1 VLHLNGIRYL
11 LCMNASLKYELEKLE
26 QIIANDLLAP
36 REKDVHIMKEQLDS
50 LKNVLQD
57 ETDRI
62 KKKFVHEIYA
72 FEDERHLERYIQLHQ
87 QELIRLM
94 DQLAAIGNHRNVA
107 YNQEYHELYRH
118 ACRAVEELLTFIERH
133 FTKYFD
139 QDTKAPESYIT
150 LAGSDIVKS
159 FGELQDRLKNL
170 NADIYL
176 VDLVLHPMKKFIEN
190 IPLGEISYRKI
201 IYVKEIQK
209 DLHRIIASTK
219 NDGTIDDG
227 LRLEMLYLNYN
238 TIKYF
243 RYYTNYV
250 VAQLENVD
258 SSSGRIE
265 RLAYF
270 LKMVNQTQVK
280 PGVGYNRTIH
290 TLKEQLAEWIAEEVF
305 YLEKMHKL
313 NEKNAVG
320 TALAEDFKLKTE
332 MSVSQLA
339 YLLRVFIETR
349 IINNK
354 NVSDLI
360 RFFSRFFQ
368 TKRLE
373 SISYESFRVRY
384 YNTEDGT
391 KRSVRNILLLMVDY
405 INKN

>member
-1 VLHLNGIRYL
+1 
-11 LCMNASLKYELEKLE
+11 MNAVLKYELEKLE
-26 QIIANDLLAP
+26 HVVTNELLAP
-36 REKDVHIMKEQLDS
+36 REKHVPITTDQLES
-50 LKNVLQD
+50 SKQILRD

-94 DQLAAIGNHRNVA
+94 DQLAGVKHDGGNDDPND
-107 YNQEYHELYRH
+107 HELYRH

-150 LAGSDIVKS
+150 LAGSDMVKTY
-159 FGELQDRLKNL
+159 GELLDQLKSL
-170 NADIYL
+170 NVDTHL
-176 VDLVLHPMKKFIEN
+176 VDLVLNPMKKFIES
-190 IPLGEISYRKI
+190 IPAGQITYRKI

-209 DLHRIIASTK
+209 EIQRITSSHK
-219 NDGTIDDG
+219 EDNVIDDL
-227 LRLEMLYLNYN
+227 LRAELLYLNYN

-243 RYYTNYV
+243 RYYTNHI

-265 RLAYF
+265 RLSYF
-270 LKMVNQTQVK
+270 LKLVNQTQVK

-290 TLKEQLAEWIAEEVF
+290 TLKEQLSEWISEEVF

-313 NEKNAVG
+313 NEKNAAG
-320 TALAEDFKLKTE
+320 TTLADDFKLKTE

-339 YLLRVFIETR
+339 YLLRVFIETK

-360 RFFSRFFQ
+360 RFFSHFFQ

-384 YNTEDGT
+384 YNTEEGT
-391 KRSVRNILLLMVDY
+391 KRSVRNMLLQMVDY

>member
-1 VLHLNGIRYL
+1 
-11 LCMNASLKYELEKLE
+11 
-26 QIIANDLLAP
+26 
-36 REKDVHIMKEQLDS
+36 MKE
-50 LKNVLQD
+50 LQ
-57 ETDRI
+57 
-62 KKKFVHEIYA
+62 
-72 FEDERHLERYIQLHQ
+72 
-87 QELIRLM
+87 
-94 DQLAAIGNHRNVA
+94 
-107 YNQEYHELYRH
+107 
-118 ACRAVEELLTFIERH
+118 
-133 FTKYFD
+133 
-139 QDTKAPESYIT
+139 
-150 LAGSDIVKS
+150 
-159 FGELQDRLKNL
+159 
-170 NADIYL
+170 
-176 VDLVLHPMKKFIEN
+176 
-190 IPLGEISYRKI
+190 
-201 IYVKEIQK
+201 KEIQ
-209 DLHRIIASTK
+209 RIINFRKDENS
-219 NDGTIDDG
+219 IDDS
-227 LRLEMLYLNYN
+227 LRAELLYLNYN

-250 VAQLENVD
+250 VAQLETVD

-265 RLAYF
+265 RLSYF

-290 TLKEQLAEWIAEEVF
+290 SLKEQLAEWIAEEVF

-313 NEKNAVG
+313 NEKNAAG

-349 IINNK
+349 FINNK

-391 KRSVRNILLLMVDY
+391 KRSVRNMLLLMIDY

>member
-1 VLHLNGIRYL
+1 
-11 LCMNASLKYELEKLE
+11 MNAVLKYELEKLE
-26 QIIANDLLAP
+26 HVVTNELLA
-36 REKDVHIMKEQLDS
+36 RGEKHVPITTDQLDS
-50 LKNVLQD
+50 SKQVLRD

-94 DQLAAIGNHRNVA
+94 DQLAGVKHDGDNDDPND
-107 YNQEYHELYRH
+107 HELYRH

-150 LAGSDIVKS
+150 LAGSDMVKTYGDLLDS
-159 FGELQDRLKNL
+159 LKTL
-170 NADIYL
+170 NVDGHLI
-176 VDLVLHPMKKFIEN
+176 DLVLHPMKKFIES
-190 IPLGEISYRKI
+190 IPAGQITYRRI

-209 DLHRIIASTK
+209 EIQRIIFSQK
-219 NDGTIDDG
+219 KDIPLDDH
-227 LRLEMLYLNYN
+227 LRAELLYLNYN

-243 RYYTNYV
+243 RYYTNFI

-265 RLAYF
+265 RLSYF
-270 LKMVNQTQVK
+270 LKLVNQTQIK

-290 TLKEQLAEWIAEEVF
+290 TLKEQLSEWIAEEVF

-313 NEKNAVG
+313 NEKNAAG
-320 TALAEDFKLKTE
+320 TALADDFKLKTE

-339 YLLRVFIETR
+339 YLLRVFIETK

-384 YNTEDGT
+384 YNTEEGT
-391 KRSVRNILLLMVDY
+391 KRSVRNMLLQMVDY

>member
-1 VLHLNGIRYL
+1 
-11 LCMNASLKYELEKLE
+11 MNAVLKYELEKLE
-26 QIIANDLLAP
+26 HVITNELLAV
-36 REKDVHIMKEQLDS
+36 REQGVHITPDQLDS
-50 LKNVLQD
+50 RKNILRD

-72 FEDERHLERYIQLHQ
+72 FDDERHLERHIQLHQ

-94 DQLAAIGNHRNVA
+94 DQLAKVMDSANDDQ
-107 YNQEYHELYRH
+107 YYHELHRL
-118 ACRAVEELLTFIERH
+118 ACTAVEELLTFIERH

-150 LAGSDIVKS
+150 LAGSDIVKTY
-159 FGELQDRLKNL
+159 GELQDHLTQLK
-170 NADIYL
+170 ADALLI
-176 VDLVLHPMKKFIEN
+176 DLVLYPMKKFIET
-190 IPLGEISYRKI
+190 IPTGQITYRKI
-201 IYVKEIQK
+201 IYMKEIQK
-209 DLHRIIASTK
+209 EIQRIINFRKDENS
-219 NDGTIDDG
+219 IDDS
-227 LRLEMLYLNYN
+227 LRAELLYLNYN

-250 VAQLENVD
+250 VAQLETVD

-265 RLAYF
+265 RLSYF

-290 TLKEQLAEWIAEEVF
+290 SLKEQLAEWIAEEVF

-313 NEKNAVG
+313 NEKNAAG

-349 IINNK
+349 FINNK

-391 KRSVRNILLLMVDY
+391 KRSVRNMLLLMIDY

>member
-1 VLHLNGIRYL
+1 
-11 LCMNASLKYELEKLE
+11 MNAPLKYELEKLE
-26 QIIANDLLAP
+26 QIIANDLLAA
-36 REKDVHIMKEQLDS
+36 REKDVHIMKEQFES
-50 LKNVLQD
+50 LKNILQD

-94 DQLAAIGNHRNVA
+94 DQLASIRNNENVA
-107 YNQEYHELYRH
+107 NNQDYHELYRL

-139 QDTKAPESYIT
+139 QDTKAPESYIS

-159 FGELQDRLKNL
+159 FGELQDRLKDL

-176 VDLVLHPMKKFIEN
+176 IDLVLHPMKKFIEN
-190 IPLGEISYRKI
+190 IPMGQISYRKI

-209 DLHRIIASTK
+209 DLHRIIDSIK
-219 NDGTIDDG
+219 DEGTIDDD

-250 VAQLENVD
+250 VAQLESVD

-265 RLAYF
+265 RLSYF

-313 NEKNAVG
+313 NEKNAAG
-320 TALAEDFKLKTE
+320 TALADDFKLKTE

-339 YLLRVFIETR
+339 YLLRVFIEAR

-391 KRSVRNILLLMVDY
+391 KRSVRNMLLLMVDY

>member
-1 VLHLNGIRYL
+1 
-11 LCMNASLKYELEKLE
+11 MNAVLRYELEKLE
-26 QIIANDLLAP
+26 HVITNELLTT
-36 REKDVHIMKEQLDS
+36 REQGVSVTPDQLETS
-50 LKNVLQD
+50 KNILRD
-57 ETDRI
+57 EVERI

-72 FEDERHLERYIQLHQ
+72 FEDERHLERHIQLHQ

-94 DQLAAIGNHRNVA
+94 DLLAKVIDDRSEDQNYYELHRLSCA
-107 YNQEYHELYRH
+107 
-118 ACRAVEELLTFIERH
+118 AVEDLLTFIERH

-150 LAGSDIVKS
+150 LAGSDIVKTY
-159 FGELQDRLKNL
+159 GELQDKLNRLATEPQL
-170 NADIYL
+170 IE
-176 VDLVLHPMKKFIEN
+176 LVLHPMKKFIEN
-190 IPLGEISYRKI
+190 IPAGQITYRKI

-209 DLHRIIASTK
+209 EIQRIVNFKKDNESS
-219 NDGTIDDG
+219 IDDD
-227 LRLEMLYLNYN
+227 LRAELLYLNYN

-250 VAQLENVD
+250 VAQLETVD

-265 RLAYF
+265 RLSFF
-270 LKMVNQTQVK
+270 LKMVNQTQMK

-290 TLKEQLAEWIAEEVF
+290 SLKEQLAEWLAEEIF

-313 NEKNAVG
+313 NEKNAAGIV
-320 TALAEDFKLKTE
+320 LAEDFKLKTE

-339 YLLRVFIETR
+339 YLLRVFIETKV
-349 IINNK
+349 INNK

-391 KRSVRNILLLMVDY
+391 KRSVRNMLLLMVDY

>member
-1 VLHLNGIRYL
+1 
-11 LCMNASLKYELEKLE
+11 MNAVLKYELEKLE
-26 QIIANDLLAP
+26 HVVTNELLAP
-36 REKDVHIMKEQLDS
+36 GENHVPITADQLDS
-50 LKNVLQD
+50 SKQILRD

-94 DQLAAIGNHRNVA
+94 DQLAGVRYDADNDDPHR
-107 YNQEYHELYRH
+107 HELYRY
-118 ACRAVEELLTFIERH
+118 ACHAVEELLTFIERH

-150 LAGSDIVKS
+150 LAGSDMVKTY
-159 FGELQDRLKNL
+159 GELLDNLKTL
-170 NADIYL
+170 NVDGHLI
-176 VDLVLHPMKKFIEN
+176 DLVLNPMKKFIES
-190 IPLGEISYRKI
+190 IPAGQISYRKI

-209 DLHRIIASTK
+209 EIQRVISSNKETNA
-219 NDGTIDDG
+219 IDDH
-227 LRLEMLYLNYN
+227 LRAELLYLNYN

-243 RYYTNYV
+243 RYYTNFI

-265 RLAYF
+265 RLSYF
-270 LKMVNQTQVK
+270 LKLVNQTQVK

-290 TLKEQLAEWIAEEVF
+290 TLKEQLSEWLAEEVF

-313 NEKNAVG
+313 NEKNAAG
-320 TALAEDFKLKTE
+320 TALADDFKLKTE

-339 YLLRVFIETR
+339 YLLRVFIETKV
-349 IINNK
+349 INNK
-354 NVSDLI
+354 NVSDMI

-391 KRSVRNILLLMVDY
+391 KRSVRNMLLQMVDY

>member
-1 VLHLNGIRYL
+1 
-11 LCMNASLKYELEKLE
+11 MNAVLKYELEKLE
-26 QIIANDLLAP
+26 HVITNELLAT
-36 REKDVHIMKEQLDS
+36 REQGVSVKSDQLDTS
-50 LKNVLQD
+50 KNILRD
-57 ETDRI
+57 ETERI

-72 FEDERHLERYIQLHQ
+72 FEDERHLERHIQLHQ
-87 QELIRLM
+87 QELIRMM
-94 DQLAAIGNHRNVA
+94 DMLAKVIDDRSEDQNYYELHR
-107 YNQEYHELYRH
+107 LS
-118 ACRAVEELLTFIERH
+118 CSAVEELLTFIERH

-150 LAGSDIVKS
+150 LAGSDIVKIY
-159 FGELQDRLKNL
+159 GDLQDHLNRLSTEPQL
-170 NADIYL
+170 IE
-176 VDLVLHPMKKFIEN
+176 LVLHPMKKFIEN
-190 IPLGEISYRKI
+190 IPTGQITYRKI

-209 DLHRIIASTK
+209 EIQRIVNFKRDESSINDDLRAE
-219 NDGTIDDG
+219 
-227 LRLEMLYLNYN
+227 LLYLNYN

-250 VAQLENVD
+250 VDQLETVD

-265 RLAYF
+265 RLSFF

-313 NEKNAVG
+313 NEKNAAGKV
-320 TALAEDFKLKTE
+320 LAEDFKLKTE

-339 YLLRVFIETR
+339 YLLRVFIETKV
-349 IINNK
+349 INNK

-384 YNTEDGT
+384 YNTEGGT